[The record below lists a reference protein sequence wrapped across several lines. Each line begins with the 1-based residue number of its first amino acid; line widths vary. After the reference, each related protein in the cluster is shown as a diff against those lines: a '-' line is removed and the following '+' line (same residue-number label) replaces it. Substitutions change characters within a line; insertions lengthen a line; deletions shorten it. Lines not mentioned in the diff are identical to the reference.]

1 MTAVAI
7 AGGNEA
13 AVRAGGGHSDLA
25 VRTRSVA
32 VGERRDDEVA
42 CGEGLDVI
50 ADLLDDTDE
59 LVTDGAVGGEVR
71 DAAVV
76 PQVRPADA
84 RQHDAHDR
92 IGRLKD
98 GRVGP
103 FADLDIARSLE
114 DCGFHGWF
122 SFDWLSGR

>member
-1 MTAVAI
+1 VVI
-7 AGGNEA
+7 
-13 AVRAGGGHSDLA
+13 RPA

-42 CGEGLDVI
+42 GGEGLDVI
-50 ADLLDDTDE
+50 ADLFDDTDE
-59 LVTDGAVGGEVR
+59 LVTDGAVGGKSWR
-71 DAAVV
+71 RASTTGQTRRRT
-76 PQVRPADA
+76 PTRRA
-84 RQHDAHDR
+84 RR
-92 IGRLKD
+92 ISRLKD